1 MEDVFM
7 SFIRKLIFLVV
18 IYIFTFPMAHAQE
31 KIKQSTVITSDKL
44 TWGYLN
50 PLRGDQ
56 SPGAANLWGDRNKD
70 ISTGMLVKFKK
81 GFSSPPH
88 IHNISYRGVVIE
100 GEVHN
105 DDPLAEKMWM
115 PKGSFW
121 TQPAGENHITA
132 ANAKNNLIYLEIDGG
147 PYLVKPASE
156 HFDSGEK
163 PINIHSSNLVWL
175 NADNLV
181 NLKASNIELATLWG
195 NLKAGK
201 PGGVLIKFPADFSG
215 TLDVNATEFRAVIID
230 GRISYRSKENP
241 SSKNLAS
248 ASYFSSKGEFEHNI
262 KTSVETII
270 YVRVNGHFLIS
281 PE

>member
-1 MEDVFM
+1 M
-7 SFIRKLIFLVV
+7 
-18 IYIFTFPMAHAQE
+18 FPPAHAE
-31 KIKQSTVITSDKL
+31 DKIRQSTVITSDKL

-50 PLRGDQ
+50 PLRGDK

-70 ISTGMLVKFKK
+70 ASTGMLVKFKK

-132 ANAKNNLIYLEIDGG
+132 ANAENNLIYLEIDSG

-156 HFDSGEK
+156 QFDSGER
-163 PINIHSSNLVWL
+163 PVNIHFSNLVWL
-175 NADNLV
+175 SADNLI
-181 NLKASNIELATLWG
+181 NLKGSNVKLATLWG
-195 NLKAGK
+195 SLQDGK
-201 PGGVLIKFPADFSG
+201 PGGVLIKFPAGFSG
-215 TLDVNATEFRAVIID
+215 SFKVNTTEFRAVVIT
-230 GRISYRSKENP
+230 GGLSYQSSETP
-241 SSKNLAS
+241 SSKNLAP
-248 ASYFSSKGEFEHNI
+248 ASYFSSKGKFEHNI
-262 KTSVETII
+262 TTSEETTI
-270 YVRVNGHFLIS
+270 YVRVDGHFLIS
-281 PE
+281 QSRN